1 MNKEMVLR
9 TIMAIIYKDGPWAN
23 QSEKIDDILLFI
35 SEEFVEIK
43 KENSND

>member
-1 MNKEMVLR
+1 MTKEMVLR

-35 SEEFVEIK
+35 SDELAELE
-43 KENSND
+43 KEKQK